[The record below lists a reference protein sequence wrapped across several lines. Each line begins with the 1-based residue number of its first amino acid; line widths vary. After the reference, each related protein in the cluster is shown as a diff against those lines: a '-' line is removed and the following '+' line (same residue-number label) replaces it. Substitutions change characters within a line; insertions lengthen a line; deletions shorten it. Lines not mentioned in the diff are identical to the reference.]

1 MNQLHTYTTA
11 LFGEHYTAAQ
21 LAKILINAN
30 GEQMNHKSVQ
40 NWLRGDYQP
49 PKMVLKQLHDE
60 CEKRLII
67 LCEALK
73 ES

>member
-1 MNQLHTYTTA
+1 MKQLHVYAVA

-21 LAKILINAN
+21 IAKILINAN
-30 GEQMNHKSVQ
+30 GESMGRKSVQ

-49 PKMVLKQLHDE
+49 SKIVLEQLRKE
-60 CEKRLII
+60 CEKRLIV

-73 ES
+73 N

>member
-1 MNQLHTYTTA
+1 MKDLHTYANA

-30 GEQMNHKSVQ
+30 GEPMNRKSVQ

-49 PKMVLKQLHDE
+49 PEMVLKQLHDE
-60 CEKRLII
+60 CEKRELLIKQ
-67 LCEALK
+67 ALN
-73 ES
+73 